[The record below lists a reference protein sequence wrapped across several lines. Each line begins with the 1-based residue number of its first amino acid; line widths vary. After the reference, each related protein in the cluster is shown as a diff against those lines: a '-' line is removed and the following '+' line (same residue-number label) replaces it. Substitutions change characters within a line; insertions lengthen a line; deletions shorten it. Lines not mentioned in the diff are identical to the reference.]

1 MTGRPSITQ
10 LAVRPVRKLDFSSI
24 RTQIIGFAL
33 LAALIPSLGTA
44 WVAYS
49 QTKRSL
55 TEKISEELTSVS
67 SQAARE
73 IDLWLKERFYDAR
86 VFASSFEVR
95 ENMANRRAQTRL
107 TDYLASVQER
117 FRDQFEELIVV
128 RPSAGVLA
136 TSRVEGPSA
145 IPDAWINSRSVD
157 PTIVDPAYW
166 DESLQETVV
175 PIAVPVADT
184 DGRFLGS
191 LIAKAKLDG
200 ARGILNGFAPGESGT
215 LFLVERDGSLVV
227 TSREA
232 TEDVMESGLSETARM
247 DLLDGDAAA
256 VPFTDHDGTASLGT
270 ARFVPSSP
278 WIVVAAIPR
287 AEAFARTRRLTNVM
301 LLSTVGII
309 VVVGSIAYHLALL
322 IVHPLAR
329 LRVGAAEV
337 AKGDLAVELPVEH
350 GGEVGYLTEVFNEM
364 VRRLK
369 VSREELERLSTT
381 DGLTGLYNR
390 RYMMDVMEQEVER
403 SKRIGRGFTV
413 VMLDVDHFKK
423 FNDRYGHDIGDQVLR
438 MVAGRMSRVGGG
450 GKPFRYGG
458 EEFAVVFPGKT
469 TEEAFSSLD
478 ALRQD
483 IKESGFTVR
492 ARTRP
497 KTKAAKPKNSNGK
510 RVSVTIS
517 IGVSE
522 RSEKNPTPEAV
533 TKAADQAL
541 YRAKKGGRNRV
552 AK

>member
-117 FRDQFEELIVV
+117 FRDQFEELLVV

-136 TSRVEGPSA
+136 TSRAEGPSA

-256 VPFTDHDGTASLGT
+256 VPFTDHDGTASIGT

-309 VVVGSIAYHLALL
+309 VVVGSIAYQLALL
-322 IVHPLAR
+322 IVRPLAR

-423 FNDRYGHDIGDQVLR
+423 FNDTYGHQAGDSVLKH
-438 MVAGRMSRVGGG
+438 VAKTLRKATRAVDFPG
-450 GKPFRYGG
+450 RYGG
-458 EEFAVVFPGKT
+458 EEFILLCPET
-469 TEEAFSSLD
+469 DLD
-478 ALRQD
+478 HAYSVAERIRSKLERRQFD
-483 IKESGFTVR
+483 VG
-492 ARTRP
+492 
-497 KTKAAKPKNSNGK
+497 GGQL
-510 RVSVTIS
+510 VSVTASFGMAEFPIHGKGAEPV
-517 IGVSE
+517 IGAADAALY
-522 RSEKNPTPEAV
+522 EAKRAGRNCV
-533 TKAADQAL
+533 KAASP
-541 YRAKKGGRNRV
+541 V
-552 AK
+552 AVPASSSDD